1 MTDWV
6 TPVATPIPV
15 GGGGILSRCPRASA
29 TCSACSSA
37 APRSGLVSTYSGTT
51 SRSAP
56 GNTTRC
62 TTRRLRPAAAGTGG
76 TPTAPSLATDGRPAV
91 ASSVIAAPEAAQR
104 LVAGEERSHPVVVH
118 GERGSDGHVHVEVL
132 VGAQA
137 TAEDHARLTGRHFPV
152 SQ

>member
-1 MTDWV
+1 MLDWV
-6 TPVATPIPV
+6 SAATGALATGTPTVPAFTPV
-15 GGGGILSRCPRASA
+15 SASLA
-29 TCSACSSA
+29 SSAASSA

-104 LVAGEERSHPVVVH
+104 LVAGEERSHPV
-118 GERGSDGHVHVEVL
+118 
-132 VGAQA
+132 
-137 TAEDHARLTGRHFPV
+137 
-152 SQ
+152 